1 MSFSSQRGSYPYT
14 RMRRA
19 RATNFAR
26 RLVRES
32 ALSANDLILPLFVV
46 EGSQQRQA
54 VASMPGVER
63 LSIDLLVE
71 EALEVTALGI
81 PAVALFP
88 VTPAR
93 QKVTARRGSFQ
104 SRRAGSTGGQSD
116 QTSRTR
122 TGCDHGCCTGSIYH
136 PWSGR
141 HYR

>member
-88 VTPAR
+88 VTPQDISHCSPR
-93 QKVTARRGSFQ
+93 KLSIP
-104 SRRAGSTGGQSD
+104 TG
-116 QTSRTR
+116 
-122 TGCDHGCCTGSIYH
+122 
-136 PWSGR
+136 WLNGR
-141 HYR
+141 SERSNKPYPNWV